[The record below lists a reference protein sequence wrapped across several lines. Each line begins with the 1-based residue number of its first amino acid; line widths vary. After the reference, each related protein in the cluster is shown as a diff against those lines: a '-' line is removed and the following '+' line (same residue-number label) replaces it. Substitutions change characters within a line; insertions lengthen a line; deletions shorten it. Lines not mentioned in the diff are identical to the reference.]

1 MISQGDNETE
11 FEKRL
16 RAELLESSRMI
27 SIENCEGP
35 LGGPLLGFEHVRNW
49 HEGEAEGGAKP
60 VRLCPCRSDVDLFS
74 YGEGIIDF
82 NAEIP
87 DGALDLRVS

>member
-49 HEGEAEGGAKP
+49 HQA
-60 VRLCPCRSDVDLFS
+60 
-74 YGEGIIDF
+74 
-82 NAEIP
+82 
-87 DGALDLRVS
+87 